1 MEPSSLIL
9 YSIPQNSHYK
19 CDVFISK
26 AKRIPSSKKSVLV
39 HYCVGTQAVGRS
51 FTLCLHHWFGSLT
64 SIYFKKEDCK
74 IVFSK
79 SGNTISISFY
89 YVYYNLN
96 YCSKRSCINCVLIL
110 SHYLENGAPHRVRTT
125 MSIT

>member
-1 MEPSSLIL
+1 MFLFQRPRE
-9 YSIPQNSHYK
+9 Y
-19 CDVFISK
+19 
-26 AKRIPSSKKSVLV
+26 SSKKSVLV
-39 HYCVGTQAVGRS
+39 HYCVGTVGRS

-125 MSIT
+125 VSIT